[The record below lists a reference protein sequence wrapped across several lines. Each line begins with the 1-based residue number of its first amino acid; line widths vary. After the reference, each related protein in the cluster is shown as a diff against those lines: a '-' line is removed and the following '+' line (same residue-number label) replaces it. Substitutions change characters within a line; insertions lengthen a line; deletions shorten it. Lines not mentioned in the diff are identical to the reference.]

1 MTPKVPA
8 GADLKR
14 SETGV
19 SEKNLR
25 CISGTSAFRIS
36 RYQHYWRRKT
46 TFLSL
51 LRTFLVVER
60 NLLLKNCG
68 FLPLVNH
75 PLSLKARCARKG
87 KYLFSACAQ
96 LWGHGKKNGF
106 HPRGC
111 RWDKRARI
119 HLRKLSRS
127 RGQARGLTAATSS
140 QRLAR
145 RVPAARSG
153 TSVPLGKWD
162 PLAN

>member
-60 NLLLKNCG
+60 NPLLKNCG
-68 FLPLVNH
+68 FHPLVKL
-75 PLSLKARCARKG
+75 PFSL
-87 KYLFSACAQ
+87 
-96 LWGHGKKNGF
+96 
-106 HPRGC
+106 
-111 RWDKRARI
+111 
-119 HLRKLSRS
+119 
-127 RGQARGLTAATSS
+127 
-140 QRLAR
+140 LAR
-145 RVPAARSG
+145 RKSESGDRCEMGNGSRVTAAYLSQPIRSSQIAYCYTDGLLPAERGIPVPRNSLARCYRQN
-153 TSVPLGKWD
+153 LRR
-162 PLAN
+162 